1 MSNEQRNERNANT
14 TNPNTTGAQ
23 GMASE
28 PVFSVRDLTVSF
40 ASEAG
45 TVHAVRGMNFDLYP
59 GKTLGIVGESGSG
72 KSVTSMAIM
81 GLLDKNASVKGS
93 ITYHGEELL
102 NKSDFEMSEIR
113 GKGIA
118 MVFQDPLSALTPVFS
133 IGDQIKEALVTHNP
147 KMTEQQ
153 IHDRSIELMNL
164 VGIPDPEGRLKS
176 FPHEFSG
183 GMRQRVMIAMAIAND
198 PDVIIADEPTT
209 ALDVTIQA
217 QVLEVLRKAQRET
230 GAAVIFI
237 THDLGVIAGVAD
249 DIVVMY
255 AGRPVEKADVD
266 SIFDHPA
273 MPYTMGLL
281 GAVPRSD
288 RERNSRLVPIPGSPM
303 NLVNMPKGCPFAPR
317 CPLATDIC
325 HTTEPAMEPVPG
337 RPGQFVACHRTQEI
351 VSKGLTFH
359 DVYTVVEAA
368 KSKFAG
374 VPRDERKMVLDVKHM
389 RKTFPLTA
397 GGFLRRKIGEVKAVD
412 DVTLDVREG
421 ETVALVGES
430 GSGKST
436 TLMEIMAFKQ
446 PQDGEIEM
454 FGTKLEHKM
463 PREKRRELRS
473 SVQYVFQDPMS
484 SLDPR
489 LPIYDILAEPMKV
502 QHYSKEQIRERIGEL
517 MRLVELNPDQVDRF
531 PTQFSG
537 GQRQRIAIARALSVN
552 PQLVLLD
559 EPVSALDVSIQAGVI
574 NLLEDL
580 QNKLGV
586 AYLFVAHNLSV
597 VRHISSRVAVM
608 YLGRIVESGAAE
620 DVFEHPL
627 HPYTQALIS
636 AVPVPDPKAER
647 TRQRIVLE
655 GEVPSP
661 TETFEGCPFMGRCPL
676 MPKLSAEQQARCRGE
691 RPALRPYDTSRPSGH
706 QVACHFA

>member
-28 PVFSVRDLTVSF
+28 PVISVRDLTVSF

-325 HTTEPAMEPVPG
+325 RTTEPPMEPVPG
-337 RPGQFVACHRTQEI
+337 RPDQFVACHRTQEI
-351 VSKGLTFH
+351 VDKGLTFH
-359 DVYTVVEAA
+359 DVYTVAEAA

-608 YLGRIVESGAAE
+608 YLGRIVESGATE

-676 MPKLSAEQQARCRGE
+676 MPKLSAEQQARCRGG